1 LLDMQGLADGMYMI
15 HITNDKGLNYSQP
28 VRKN

>member
-1 LLDMQGLADGMYMI
+1 LVDMQGLADGMYMI
-15 HITNDKGLNYSQP
+15 SITNDKGLNYSQP